1 MYEIQKYFTG
11 KAFGGYSD
19 CMTDVKN
26 PWWSGATL
34 SNCVGL
40 AWGMFNLDRGRGQNF
55 RRVRGDAKDIYPTAK
70 QKGSGFMCGMTP
82 KTSSIACYD
91 NGGAGHVVYLL
102 KVWKDGQAVGI
113 ESNYSGTL
121 ANKLCLRVKL
131 GNPKKWY
138 KNYMGCVYDYC

>member
-11 KAFGGYSD
+11 KEYGGYSN
-19 CMTDVKN
+19 CTINVKN
-26 PWWSGATL
+26 PWWSGSTL

-40 AWGMFNLDRGRGQNF
+40 AWGLFNLDRGRGRNF
-55 RRVRGDAKDIYPTAK
+55 RRIHGDAKDIYPQAVP
-70 QKGSGFMCGMTP
+70 KGSGYLCGVTP
-82 KTSSIACYD
+82 KSSSIACYD

-102 KVWKDGQAVGI
+102 KVWRDGQAVGI
-113 ESNYSGTL
+113 ESNWSGTL

-138 KNYMGCVYDYC
+138 KGYQGCIYDYC